1 MIQAHVSGSGFGQRG
16 GFLGSVKRVIA
27 LVAALGVGALVLF
40 AAGVVAIATAIV
52 GVIIAFVA
60 MLLRFGAYG
69 GRNRRAA
76 SKDNAEHYH
85 SETGNPTVID
95 ARRTARGWTVDG

>member
-1 MIQAHVSGSGFGQRG
+1 MIQAHISTNGMGQGG

-27 LVAALGVGALVLF
+27 LIAAFIVGALVLF

-60 MLLRFGAYG
+60 MLLRFGANN
-69 GRNRRAA
+69 GRGSDSSAKR
-76 SKDNAEHYH
+76 SSHAEG
-85 SETGNPTVID
+85 SDAVLE